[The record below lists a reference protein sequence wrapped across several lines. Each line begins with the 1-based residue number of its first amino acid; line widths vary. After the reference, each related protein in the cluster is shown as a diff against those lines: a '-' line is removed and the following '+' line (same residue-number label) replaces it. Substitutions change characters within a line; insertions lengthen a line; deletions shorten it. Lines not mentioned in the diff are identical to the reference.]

1 MREFRFEVLNLGFD
15 IVTLVGDFRFRVDLE

>member
-15 IVTLVGDFRFRVDLE
+15 IVTLAGDFRFRVDLE